1 MTETNSLVY
10 VATEL
15 ITAVKIFIL
24 KAQGE
29 PGIFKAIDTKPTNF
43 AHFRALIKKLGSQ
56 T

>member
-29 PGIFKAIDTKPTNF
+29 PGIFKAKP
-43 AHFRALIKKLGSQ
+43 AACPVKLFTAIINSE